1 MKTFP
6 QFIFEC
12 CSILFEGRYKQEGAF
27 IRLFRQARGSKDWS
41 KAAKLMDAGKTEEA
55 LELMQT
61 VAANLRKRISDARNN
76 PSSPLNYGRSDPKEF
91 VKGKTDESEESFYD
105 NLDAVADAVAH
116 APLEPKL
123 RNAVTSNIFLGRQLF
138 GTGTDI

>member
-6 QFIFEC
+6 QFISEC

-27 IRLFRQARGSKDWS
+27 IRLFRQSRGSRDWS
-41 KAAKLMDAGKTEEA
+41 KAAKLMDAGRTEEA

-76 PSSPLNYGRSDPKEF
+76 QNSPLNYGRSNSKEF

-123 RNAVTSNIFLGRQLF
+123 RNAVT
-138 GTGTDI
+138 

>member
-12 CSILFEGRYKQEGAF
+12 CSILFDGRYKQEGAF

-55 LELMQT
+55 L
-61 VAANLRKRISDARNN
+61 
-76 PSSPLNYGRSDPKEF
+76 
-91 VKGKTDESEESFYD
+91 
-105 NLDAVADAVAH
+105 
-116 APLEPKL
+116 
-123 RNAVTSNIFLGRQLF
+123 
-138 GTGTDI
+138 